1 MNTRSIP
8 VRVRV
13 VNRLGMSSI
22 ALALSGISHA
32 EDNDYTISPSK
43 VQQGFNISPV
53 PKAIGII
60 GRRA

>member
-1 MNTRSIP
+1 
-8 VRVRV
+8 
-13 VNRLGMSSI
+13 MSSI